1 MGGHLCAKNLP
12 TRVALGLWVMSLPA
26 QAESIKLEV
35 CSREPLSCSHLAS
48 WERAPERLVRADGQ
62 GRNPRETQSPNKVE
76 ACPGLRSQA
85 AAVSFW

>member
-62 GRNPRETQSPNKVE
+62 GRSPRETLPKQGG
-76 ACPGLRSQA
+76 GLSRAQVTGRCSEL
-85 AAVSFW
+85 W